1 MPNSADH
8 YSIQPAYR
16 HSDLENK
23 SRVSGKKMK
32 ECSVWA
38 FGYGSIIWKVDF
50 PTTESCVGYVRGFV
64 RRFYQGSTDHRGTPE
79 SPGRVVTLLPTG
91 IEEDKVW
98 GVAYRI
104 PDEEVESVISH
115 LDYREKG
122 GFTRSKTLFFP
133 KDSKVEPFEIIVYV
147 AVEGNVNYLGP
158 APLDEI
164 ARTIAFS
171 RGPSGTNVEYLF
183 NLCKSMRELVPEV
196 KDEHLFTLE
205 AGVRKLLAREEEATQ
220 LKQENLKLQNPKA

>member
-1 MPNSADH
+1 MFSKRRNDSSKHTVYCAG
-8 YSIQPAYR
+8 
-16 HSDLENK
+16 DLENK

-133 KDSKVEPFEIIVYV
+133 KDSKARPHWTKSPVPSPFLV
-147 AVEGNVNYLGP
+147 GPP
-158 APLDEI
+158 APMLSI
-164 ARTIAFS
+164 CSIFA
-171 RGPSGTNVEYLF
+171 
-183 NLCKSMRELVPEV
+183 NL
-196 KDEHLFTLE
+196 
-205 AGVRKLLAREEEATQ
+205 
-220 LKQENLKLQNPKA
+220 